1 MASRG
6 RDATQQRNRRV
17 YASRCV
23 TRIAHRLSSMPVH
36 HATARKLATPTEWTL
51 LSSSFSRA
59 ITAKSFTVA
68 RLRKMLA
75 RAQQLH
81 DKYRDRNSPVKQE
94 MFADAVARFEARL
107 HKITPTLGSRLSH
120 GVDERP
126 PRESDAVMPSAERLG
141 TDSRLAHEAAESI
154 TERAHSETS
163 RGARRQ
169 MKFSRQSAQA
179 HQGHVGSRTRH
190 RQAARD
196 AR

>member
-1 MASRG
+1 
-6 RDATQQRNRRV
+6 
-17 YASRCV
+17 
-23 TRIAHRLSSMPVH
+23 MPVH

-59 ITAKSFTVA
+59 ITAKSFTAA
-68 RLRKMLA
+68 RLRKMRA

-107 HKITPTLGSRLSH
+107 QKITPTLGSRLSV

-126 PRESDAVMPSAERLG
+126 PRESDAVVPGAERSG
-141 TDSRLAHEAAESI
+141 PDSRIAHEAAEAA
-154 TERAHSETS
+154 TERAQSEAS

-169 MKFSRQSAQA
+169 MKFSHQGVQSQ
-179 HQGHVGSRTRH
+179 QGHVGSRTRH